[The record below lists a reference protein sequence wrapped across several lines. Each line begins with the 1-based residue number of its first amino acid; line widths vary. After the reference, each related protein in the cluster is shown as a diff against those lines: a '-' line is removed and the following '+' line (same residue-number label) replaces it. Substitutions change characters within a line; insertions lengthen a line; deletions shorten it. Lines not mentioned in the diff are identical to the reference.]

1 MNNKGFTLI
10 ELLAV
15 IVILVGISLTAV
27 MGISASLE
35 RRDEKECYEQ
45 VEFAVNAAKIYFS
58 LNDNIK
64 EVTVGTLKS
73 EGYFDSK
80 KIDKLSIYDKIS
92 IGGDK
97 YLFNENEV
105 TNKIKCSNKGRIIL
119 ADLNYDEKI
128 NQDDLD
134 ILDKYLRGEGMDED
148 LLKYADV
155 NKDGWINQKD
165 RELMQKYINGEID
178 KF

>member
-58 LNDNIK
+58 LNDDIK

-73 EGYFDSK
+73 DGYFDSK

-105 TNKIKCSNKGRIIL
+105 TNKIKCSNKGGIIL
-119 ADLNYDEKI
+119 EDLNYDEKI

-134 ILDKYLRGEGMDED
+134 ILDKYLRREGMDED

-155 NKDGWINQKD
+155 NRDGYIDEKDS
-165 RELMQKYINGEID
+165 ELMQKYINGEID

>member
-58 LNDNIK
+58 LNSN
-64 EVTVGTLKS
+64 ESVVTVGTLKS
-73 EGYFDSK
+73 DGYFDSK

-97 YLFNENEV
+97 YLFND
-105 TNKIKCSNKGRIIL
+105 NKIKCSNKGGIIL
-119 ADLNYDEKI
+119 GDLNYDGKI
-128 NQDDLD
+128 NQDDLN
-134 ILDKYLRGEGMDED
+134 ILNNYLSGNGISSD
-148 LLKYADV
+148 LLEYADV
-155 NKDGWINQKD
+155 NRDGYIDEKDS
-165 RELMQKYINGEID
+165 ELMQKYINGEID